1 MLIRLE
7 DFRKRIEFSLCQQFA
22 SEKDVKIF
30 VAKAITTRVGVVCV
44 NPVHVAL
51 TARLLEGNNM
61 DISGNVGF
69 PFGTHPTAA
78 KALETAFCVEA
89 GATQID
95 MVMDI
100 GALKSMKDDHVLE
113 DIKEVVKNASG
124 RIVKVIIEAWV
135 LSEEEKV
142 RASKLVEEAGA
153 QMVKTSTGVRTQYL
167 NLVNPEPRGAT
178 LEDIALIRTAISDD
192 MKVKAS
198 GGIYGLDDAIAFL
211 RTGADQLGVSKGA
224 ELIKEFEE
232 RYPDGIE
239 I

>member
-22 SEKDVKIF
+22 SEEDVKDF
-30 VAKAITTRVGVVCV
+30 VAKALSTRVGVVCV

-51 TARLLEGNNM
+51 TARLLEGNSM

-69 PFGTHPTAA
+69 PFGTHPTAV
-78 KALETAFCVEA
+78 KALETAFCVDA

-100 GALKSMKDDHVLE
+100 GALKSKKDDHALE

-135 LSEEEKV
+135 LNEEEKV
-142 RASKLVEEAGA
+142 RASRLVEEAGA
-153 QMVKTSTGVRTQYL
+153 QIVKTSTGVRTQYL
-167 NLVNPEPRGAT
+167 NLVNPDPRGAT
-178 LEDIALIRTAISDD
+178 LEDVATIRTAISED

-211 RTGADQLGVSKGA
+211 QTGADQLGVSKGA

-232 RYPDGIE
+232 RFPDGIE